1 MLGTTMQGDIT
12 PDLESGQ
19 RLFHAYG
26 DDFFQLG
33 KDKIKS
39 SLYFNEGEIT
49 TPWFDADI
57 SKLTVSDLT
66 FLETNTPEVLVIGT
80 GRRTAFPSHEVM
92 DYLASLHIGFECMDS
107 LSAARTFNILVGEG
121 RKVAAAMLLPNVRD

>member
-1 MLGTTMQGDIT
+1 MLGTTMHGDIT
-12 PDLESGQ
+12 PELESGQ

-33 KDKIKS
+33 KDRFTT
-39 SLYFNEGEIT
+39 SLYFNEGKIT
-49 TPWFDADI
+49 SPWFDADI
-57 SKLTVSDLT
+57 SKLTVGDLT